1 MAAPDRYEVN
11 RRIRT
16 ILIRYDVDL
25 SKIDYSFIGNTVY
38 LYGELQ
44 KSQRG
49 EFNAANIDQMIR
61 EISRIEFVR
70 YINLDLKNWTVTY
83 AGRSVNVE
91 KKKAAAP
98 VSQDIVA
105 GEVAPKDEYVDLD
118 EEREREMK
126 KRKQKETTP
135 SSREE

>member
-70 YINLDLKNWTVTY
+70 YINLDLKNWIVTY
-83 AGRSVNVE
+83 AGRSINVE

-105 GEVAPKDEYVDLD
+105 EEVAPKEGYVDLD
-118 EEREREMK
+118 EERERELK
-126 KRKQKETTP
+126 KRKQKETT
-135 SSREE
+135 SSTEE